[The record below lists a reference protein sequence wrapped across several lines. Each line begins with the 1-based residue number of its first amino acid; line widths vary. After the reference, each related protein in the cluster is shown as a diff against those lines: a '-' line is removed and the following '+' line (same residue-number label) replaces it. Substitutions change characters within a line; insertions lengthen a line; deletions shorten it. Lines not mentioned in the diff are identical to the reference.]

1 MIDAATITKVLG
13 SYGANVAANWPV
25 IVAALSKIGIDTP
38 MVEIAAAAT
47 VMVETAIFAPITERM
62 ADPARQPELFKRQM
76 EYHPYIGRGFV
87 QITWESN
94 YRRFSLSVGANLIRH
109 PELACE
115 PLIAAAIL
123 AEFFKEKRI
132 HEAANREEWRR
143 VRRLVNGGYAKWE
156 EFRGYIKAL
165 GGSV

>member
-47 VMVETAIFAPITERM
+47 VMVETGTFAPITERR

-87 QITWESN
+87 QITWERN
-94 YRRFSLSVGANLIRH
+94 YRLFGSKLGVDLVLH
-109 PELACE
+109 PKLACE
-115 PLIAAAIL
+115 PLTAAAIL
-123 AEFFKEKRI
+123 AEFFKENRI
-132 HEAANREEWRR
+132 HEAANREEWKQ
-143 VRRLVNGGYAKWE
+143 VRRLVNGGYARWE
-156 EFRGYIKAL
+156 EFKGYVKAL